1 MLEIYILR
9 AVHVKFSLKYFN
21 YEMCEYTVIKSKSN
35 VESFC
40 AKMSVKL
47 VLM

>member
-1 MLEIYILR
+1 M
-9 AVHVKFSLKYFN
+9 KFPPKYFN
-21 YEMCEYTVIKSKSN
+21 YEMCEYTVIRLKSN
-35 VESFC
+35 KESFC